1 MKLDFF
7 CDLKSNSLIKE
18 FIEELS
24 NYLEN
29 TNKQKGE
36 LIMNE
41 FNNEQNKYR
50 EENCL
55 YQVVDFSANG
65 VFLKNTN
72 NNVIFEETN
81 LPKELLGKLGNDY
94 ILRYVNGKYLYDE
107 KLTDKFFNKLVSISE
122 YKKIQDEFMQ
132 NSNILQNSTDTKYS
146 VELQEDEY
154 TILKYGQNNM
164 LKVPNA
170 LVPFFIDNKSV
181 LYYEDGA
188 FKKVNNW

>member
-107 KLTDKFFNKLVSISE
+107 KLTDRFFNKLVSISE

-188 FKKVNNW
+188 FKKVNN

>member
-146 VELQEDEY
+146 VELQEEEY
-154 TILKYGQNNM
+154 TI
-164 LKVPNA
+164 
-170 LVPFFIDNKSV
+170 
-181 LYYEDGA
+181 
-188 FKKVNNW
+188 

>member
-132 NSNILQNSTDTKYS
+132 NSNILQISTDTKYS

-170 LVPFFIDNKSV
+170 LIPFFINNKSV

-188 FKKVNNW
+188 FKKVNN

>member
-1 MKLDFF
+1 
-7 CDLKSNSLIKE
+7 
-18 FIEELS
+18 
-24 NYLEN
+24 
-29 TNKQKGE
+29 
-36 LIMNE
+36 MNE

-188 FKKVNNW
+188 FKKVNN

>member
-170 LVPFFIDNKSV
+170 LIPFFINNKSV

-188 FKKVNNW
+188 FKKVNN

>member
-36 LIMNE
+36 LIMNDL
-41 FNNEQNKYR
+41 NNEHNKYR

-188 FKKVNNW
+188 FKKVNN

>member
-188 FKKVNNW
+188 FKKVNN

>member
-188 FKKVNNW
+188 FKKVNNR